1 MNKNKESKYEIIK
14 KGKLLLKKIEQIDE
28 IADIINANY
37 KEWFDA
43 TVTIPEDTSHYAE
56 CIEVVAYRCAAALY
70 EAGYRKVEKGE

>member
-28 IADIINANY
+28 ITDIINANY

-43 TVTIPEDTSHYAE
+43 TVVIPEGTSHYAE
-56 CIEVVAYRCAAALY
+56 CLEAGAYYCAVALY
-70 EAGYRKVEKGE
+70 EAGYRKEKK

>member
-37 KEWFDA
+37 KEWFDTA
-43 TVTIPEDTSHYAE
+43 GIIPEGTSHYAE

-70 EAGYRKVEKGE
+70 EAGYRKEKK

>member
-28 IADIINANY
+28 IADIINAN
-37 KEWFDA
+37 
-43 TVTIPEDTSHYAE
+43 VIPEDTSHYAE

-70 EAGYRKVEKGE
+70 EAGYRKVKK